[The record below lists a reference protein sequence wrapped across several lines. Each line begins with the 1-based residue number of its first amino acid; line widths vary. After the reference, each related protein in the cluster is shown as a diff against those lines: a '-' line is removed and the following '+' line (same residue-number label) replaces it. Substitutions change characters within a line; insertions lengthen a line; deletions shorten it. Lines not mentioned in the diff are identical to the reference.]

1 MKLTPRLLETQQFP
15 EKFRGYDRTAVN
27 DFLLRVAMG
36 LTDLQDRL
44 EDVSS
49 RITELER
56 NSVAV
61 GSAAPQIALGG
72 DGTAISRTQG
82 PVVPLSPSSAESQR
96 MAELVQLT
104 RSAAAGA
111 VDDVIAATREQVAD
125 LLVDIVV
132 AEAGQAAVEMEG
144 SRRSQ
149 LESELQELE
158 IRASERRKEAEELA
172 GLIESR
178 RSALGDIARD
188 LGGESN
194 TSQDE
199 QPVISGVSPKDLAIS
214 QSISSEDVP
223 VISGV
228 AQDDDPDALEAKESL
243 DETEPDEAD
252 QAEDPFFAELIA
264 KSSEQKAQK

>member
-1 MKLTPRLLETQQFP
+1 M
-15 EKFRGYDRTAVN
+15 
-27 DFLLRVAMG
+27 
-36 LTDLQDRL
+36 
-44 EDVSS
+44 
-49 RITELER
+49 
-56 NSVAV
+56 
-61 GSAAPQIALGG
+61 
-72 DGTAISRTQG
+72 
-82 PVVPLSPSSAESQR
+82 
-96 MAELVQLT
+96 
-104 RSAAAGA
+104 
-111 VDDVIAATREQVAD
+111 IAATRDQVAD

-149 LESELQELE
+149 LESELQDLE
-158 IRASERRKEAEELA
+158 IKASERRKEAEQLA

-194 TSQDE
+194 TPQEE

-228 AQDDDPDALEAKESL
+228 AQDSDTDDSEAKKSPI
-243 DETEPDEAD
+243 EPGQTA

-264 KSSEQKAQK
+264 KSSQQKEEE

>member
-61 GSAAPQIALGG
+61 GSAAPQIALSGG
-72 DGTAISRTQG
+72 DTAISRAQG
-82 PVVPLSPSSAESQR
+82 PVVSLTPTSVESQR
-96 MAELVQLT
+96 MAELIELT

-111 VDDVIAATREQVAD
+111 VDDVIAATRDQVAD

-144 SRRSQ
+144 SRRSE
-149 LESELQELE
+149 LELELQELE
-158 IRASERRKEAEELA
+158 IKASDRRKEAEQLA

-178 RSALGDIARD
+178 RTALGDIARD

-194 TSQDE
+194 TPRE
-199 QPVISGVSPKDLAIS
+199 EEPVISGVSPKDRAIS
-214 QSISSEDVP
+214 QSVSSDDVP

-228 AQDDDPDALEAKESL
+228 SQDENTDDLEDEKSL
-243 DETEPDEAD
+243 SETEPVRSA
-252 QAEDPFFAELIA
+252 QVEDPFFAELIA
-264 KSSEQKAQK
+264 KSSEQKEEE